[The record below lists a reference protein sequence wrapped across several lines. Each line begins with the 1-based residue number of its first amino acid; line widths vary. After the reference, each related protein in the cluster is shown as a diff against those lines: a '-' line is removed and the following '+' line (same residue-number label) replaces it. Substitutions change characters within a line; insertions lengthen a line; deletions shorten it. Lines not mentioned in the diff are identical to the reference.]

1 MYILSFD
8 PSFSITLDK
17 LKCCV
22 RHYLHMSEWY
32 HFSENPGQYTVPS
45 SLQCRWL
52 LLVCGI
58 CSGYFPWSFHIGPLS
73 PLSAGC
79 QCHGQPVGS
88 HTPYRCHPPPLQMS
102 PSHLNIIR
110 CSSLMISS
118 GGNMAAPDAK
128 KSTVAV
134 SPGPPHS
141 LSRNKSPAW
150 SLTQQQS
157 PNLSIQSL

>member
-1 MYILSFD
+1 MHSTLTTVSVTAAGVWDLFWV
-8 PSFSITLDK
+8 FSMIIS
-17 LKCCV
+17 
-22 RHYLHMSEWY
+22 HWA
-32 HFSENPGQYTVPS
+32 
-45 SLQCRWL
+45 
-52 LLVCGI
+52 
-58 CSGYFPWSFHIGPLS
+58 PLS
-73 PLSAGC
+73 SLSAGC
-79 QCHGQPVGS
+79 QCHGQPVSS
-88 HTPYRCHPPPLQMS
+88 HPPYRCHPPPLQMS

-157 PNLSIQSL
+157 PNLSLQFETITHSYQWSVFTVHSPS